1 MRVLRFA
8 IGMSVVAVSAIAS
21 AVAHSPA
28 AERTQVIRQTALTK
42 PHSLSETEFQLSD
55 RQRLKDHFLLDRA
68 TTR

>member
-1 MRVLRFA
+1 MRVIRFA
-8 IGMSVVAVSAIAS
+8 MGMSMVAVSAIAS

-28 AERTQVIRQTALTK
+28 VERTQVIRQAALTK
-42 PHSLSETEFQLSD
+42 PNSFSETDFRLSD